1 MLYRDWRIRWWGSV
15 NDHWGDRGRSFWQL
29 QTMFRRRGWSWQV
42 IQPCSQILNPIDNW
56 RPKPIYRF
64 FWATSSVEDMN
75 DLPCC
80 NRKEKRRLAN
90 ATDCGQK
97 PYHNR
102 IIGGVVS
109 KVSEALEFLNI
120 NILNVVHQGTWIPM
134 ALCSSKERRILS
146 WLWSCTSQ
154 VSFWIFSFWTF
165 FLC

>member
-42 IQPCSQILNPIDNW
+42 IQPCSQILNPVDNW
-56 RPKPIYRF
+56 TQKTNRF

-109 KVSEALEFLNI
+109 KVSEALRLV

-146 WLWSCTSQ
+146 WLWSCTAQ
-154 VSFWIFSFWTF
+154 VSFWIFSSWTF